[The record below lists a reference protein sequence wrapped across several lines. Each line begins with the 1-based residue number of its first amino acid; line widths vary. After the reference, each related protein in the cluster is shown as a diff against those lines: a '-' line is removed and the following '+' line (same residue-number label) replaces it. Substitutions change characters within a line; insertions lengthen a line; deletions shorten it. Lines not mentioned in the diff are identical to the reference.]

1 MKVVAF
7 NFATKEETDVSL
19 EELLKGPDKNLFYWI
34 TIKPADKAD
43 ARPIL
48 DVLGANESALDEFL
62 GRPLEGRYDLYDDA
76 THFSVAEAW
85 FDEGKLKSGITEFL
99 LGRHYLAVCEPD
111 RSRMMN
117 EIRRIY
123 REDFQK
129 FAKSSGFLIYEIASI
144 LLESSR
150 RSFQYVTTAV
160 EAIQLELFGK
170 ISDDIF
176 MEVSRLTADILA
188 FRRMVITSRDLFN
201 DLATRKSA
209 VISETTQ
216 PALLRIGERLER
228 LGDDL
233 DSERGVL
240 NETLNLYMSMVSHR
254 TNRVVNRLTIFSMLF
269 LPLSFLCGLYGM
281 NFEVMPEL
289 KWPYSYA
296 VFWVICIIF
305 VISFIVIIRKKKWI

>member
-7 NFATKEETDVSL
+7 NFATKEETEVSC
-19 EELLKGPDKNLFYWI
+19 EELLAGPRKDLFYWI
-34 TIKPADKAD
+34 TI
-43 ARPIL
+43 RPGSRGDVRSVL
-48 DVLGANESALDEFL
+48 EVLGVAETPMEEFL
-62 GRPLEGRYDLYDDA
+62 GEPLEGRYDLYDYA

-85 FDEGKLKSGITEFL
+85 FEDGKLKSGITEFL
-99 LGRHYLAVCEPD
+99 LGRNFLAVSEPE
-111 RSRMMN
+111 RSHMMN
-117 EIRRIY
+117 QIRRIY
-123 REDFQK
+123 REDFQV

-150 RSFQYVTTAV
+150 RTFQYVTVTV
-160 EAIQLELFGK
+160 EAIQLKLFGK
-170 ISDDIF
+170 VSDDIF
-176 MEVSRLTADILA
+176 REVSRLTADILA
-188 FRRMVITSRDLFN
+188 VRRMVITSRDLFN
-201 DLATRKSA
+201 DLATRRSA

-216 PALLRIGERLER
+216 PSLLRIADRLER

-240 NETLNLYMSMVSHR
+240 NETLNLYMGMVSHR

-281 NFEVMPEL
+281 NFDVMPEL

-296 VFWVICIIF
+296 VFWVVCVIF
-305 VISFIVIIRKKKWI
+305 VTTFIVVIRKKKWI